1 MSKPRPDMPPFAEAD
16 LLDDPIALF
25 SDWYERAVAE
35 VPLAESVCVA
45 TVDADGSPDAR
56 MVLLKDFDE
65 RGFRFFTNEQSA
77 KGGQLAARPVAAM
90 VFYWREL
97 DRQVR
102 IRGPVERLGPEE
114 SDEYFASRPRE
125 SRIGAWASPQSRPLS
140 GREELERRVAE
151 AEERW
156 SGQEVPRPPHWGG
169 YRVVPEQI
177 EFWQG
182 QVGRLHDRFR
192 YEREPSEREPGS
204 WRWTRLAP

>member
-1 MSKPRPDMPPFAEAD
+1 MSKPRPDMPPFGEAD
-16 LLDDPIALF
+16 VLDDPFELF
-25 SDWYERAVAE
+25 SAWYERAAAE
-35 VPLAESVCVA
+35 APLAESVCVA
-45 TVDADGSPDAR
+45 TVDDDGAPDAR
-56 MVLLKDFDE
+56 MVLLKGFDE
-65 RGFRFFTNEQSA
+65 RGFRFFTNEQSV
-77 KGGQLAARPVAAM
+77 KGRQLDARPVAAM
-90 VFYWREL
+90 VLYWREL

-125 SRIGAWASPQSRPLS
+125 SRIGAWASPQSRPLTD
-140 GREELERRVAE
+140 REELERRVAE

-156 SGQEVPRPPHWGG
+156 PGEDVPRPPHWGG

-192 YEREPSEREPGS
+192 YEREPGGT

>member
-1 MSKPRPDMPPFAEAD
+1 MSKPRPDMPPFGEAD
-16 LLDDPIALF
+16 VLDDPFELF
-25 SDWYERAVAE
+25 AAWYERAAAE

-45 TVDADGSPDAR
+45 TVDGDGAPDAR

-65 RGFRFFTNEQSA
+65 RGFRFFTNEQSV
-77 KGGQLAARPVAAM
+77 KGEQLGARPVAAM

-102 IRGPVERLGPEE
+102 IRGRVERLGPEE
-114 SDEYFASRPRE
+114 SDEYFATRPRE
-125 SRIGAWASPQSRPLS
+125 SRIGAWASPQSRPLD
-140 GREELERRVAE
+140 GRDELERRVAE

-156 SGQEVPRPPHWGG
+156 PGEDVPRPPHWGG
-169 YRVVPEQI
+169 YRVVPDQI

-192 YEREPSEREPGS
+192 YERDPGGP
-204 WRWTRLAP
+204 WTWTRLAP

>member
-1 MSKPRPDMPPFAEAD
+1 MSKPRPDMPPFGEAD
-16 LLDDPIALF
+16 VLDDPFELF
-25 SDWYERAVAE
+25 SAWYERAAAE
-35 VPLAESVCVA
+35 APLAESVCVA
-45 TVDADGSPDAR
+45 TVDGDGAPDAR
-56 MVLLKDFDE
+56 MVLLKGFDE
-65 RGFRFFTNEQSA
+65 RGFRFFTNEQSV
-77 KGGQLAARPVAAM
+77 KGEQLGARPVAAM

-102 IRGPVERLGPEE
+102 IRGAVERLGTDE
-114 SDEYFASRPRE
+114 SDEYFESRPRE
-125 SRIGAWASPQSRPLS
+125 SRIGAWASPQSRPLAD
-140 GREELERRVAE
+140 RDELERRVAE

-156 SGQEVPRPPHWGG
+156 PGEEVPRPPHWGG

-192 YEREPSEREPGS
+192 YEREPGGP